1 MKSERILE
9 LSSFELPM
17 ENDWENL
24 TDPILL
30 SVFSYLSFHELNNA
44 SKSCKNWYRV
54 AQDESLW
61 RELSFRYLGSCFPRH
76 DDSWKSELKRLTYHA
91 PVHLHQT
98 CESHVDEVYNVC
110 FSKSG
115 KYIATCGLDGNV
127 KVWLFGPNTE
137 LLHSRQVV
145 DPPSYVNYVEFNEA
159 ETHLLLNCM
168 IKGDTGDES
177 LLAVMSIEK
186 EFAVI
191 AARQSWFPNFRG
203 TWLKNDT
210 FLNADVLAYFFSND
224 NIKLVACTFYEED
237 LDDPFLLERPLLDR
251 LSDNNVDLKSFLEME
266 RDEFRPHF
274 VKVIDWSEWNRDSP
288 TKRTEDSNDNE
299 KVVIL
304 FQRSLEWDGVQRIV
318 FYKAD
323 IDSEI
328 PSVTDPI
335 KTIFINY
342 GCTGVQLSADHRYIV
357 YNFRGMCEDGDKSWY
372 DKEVDMM
379 VINLAKSDD
388 KPKIFSG
395 NVSLEY
401 STFILYFFPAAT
413 SDFIASGSEQDA
425 AVIWD
430 RHSKCVISKLPHHL
444 QDPATPNGVSAVA
457 FHPLDQEILVSV
469 ADDCKLRIWM
479 SANRTRHL

>member
-1 MKSERILE
+1 
-9 LSSFELPM
+9 M
-17 ENDWENL
+17 ESDWGNL

-30 SVFSYLSFHELNNA
+30 SVFSYLNFHELSNA
-44 SKSCKNWYRV
+44 SKTCKNWYRV

-61 RELSFRYLGSCFPRH
+61 RELSFRYLGSRFSRH
-76 DDSWKSELKRLTYHA
+76 YDSWKSELKRLAYHA

-98 CESHVDEVYNVC
+98 CESHVDEVYNFC

-127 KVWLFGPNTE
+127 KVWQFGDNTE

-145 DPPSYVNYVEFNEA
+145 DPPSYVNYVEFNAA

-168 IKGDTGDES
+168 IIGDTGSQS

-186 EFAVI
+186 GFAVI

-203 TWLKNDT
+203 TWLNNDT

-224 NIKLVACTFYEED
+224 NIKLVACTFYEDD
-237 LDDPFLLERPLLDR
+237 LDDPLLLERPLLDR
-251 LSDNNVDLKSFLEME
+251 LSDNNVDLRSFLEME

-274 VKVIDWSEWNRDSP
+274 VKVIDWSEWNQDSP
-288 TKRTEDSNDNE
+288 TKRSEVSNDRE

-304 FQRSLEWDGVQRIV
+304 YQRSLEWDGVQRIV

-323 IDSEI
+323 IDCEVPCVS
-328 PSVTDPI
+328 DPI
-335 KTIFINY
+335 KTIFINH
-342 GCTGVQLSADHRYIV
+342 GCLGVQLSADHRYIV
-357 YNFRGMCEDGDKSWY
+357 YNFRAVCEDGDKSWY
-372 DKEVDMM
+372 DKEVDTM

-395 NVSLEY
+395 NRSLDC
-401 STFILYFFPAAT
+401 STFITYVFPAA
-413 SDFIASGSEQDA
+413 SLDFIASGSEQDV

-430 RHSKCVISKLPHHL
+430 RHSKCIISKLLHHF
-444 QDPATPNGVSAVA
+444 QDPATTNGISAVA
-457 FHPLDQEILVSV
+457 FHPCDQEVLVSV
-469 ADDCKLRIWM
+469 ADDRKLRIWM
-479 SANRTRHL
+479 SANRTRHLQ